1 MRLSWITW
9 IVPIWSHG
17 SLKWDNLPLLWS
29 GMCHWK
35 EVRGKAAWEGLNS
48 VASWDFRSSHKHPGV
63 LQKVRAALADGSSDL
78 QQHRIQFCQNLH
90 KQSNRPFSRASRK
103 ACSFA
108 DALILAKVMTSV
120 RLLVYRTVISLLFS
134 KLLNLW

>member
-1 MRLSWITW
+1 LITW
-9 IVPIWSHG
+9 VLEMGQPSPAMVRDVPLEGGQREG
-17 SLKWDNLPLLWS
+17 SMRRTQQRCQLRFQKFTQAS
-29 GMCHWK
+29 
-35 EVRGKAAWEGLNS
+35 RS
-48 VASWDFRSSHKHPGV
+48 V
-63 LQKVRAALADGSSDL
+63 QKVRAALADGSSDL